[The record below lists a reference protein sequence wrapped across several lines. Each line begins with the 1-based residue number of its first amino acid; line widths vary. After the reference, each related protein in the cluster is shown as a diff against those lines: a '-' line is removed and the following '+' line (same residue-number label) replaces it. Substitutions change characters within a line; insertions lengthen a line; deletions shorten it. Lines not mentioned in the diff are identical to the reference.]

1 MTIIAICNTKG
12 GTGKTTTAIFIAT
25 ALSQSGH
32 SVTVLDADPQGSATD
47 WAIIAEENE
56 HALPFAVLAVN
67 ARSLQTYKD
76 RNGIAIIDCPPGNPA
91 TIDAALKVADAVIIP
106 TTPSGIDVARS
117 WETLDLIHDT
127 PAAVLITSAHL
138 GTNTLNDLQDAL
150 ASAETATFTNIIV
163 SRQAIKRAWG
173 TTPTALYGYDAVAD
187 EILHELLPI
196 AG

>member
-12 GTGKTTTAIFIAT
+12 GTGKTTTAIFLAT
-25 ALSQSGH
+25 ALARAGH
-32 SVTVLDADPQGSATD
+32 AVAVLDADPQGLATD
-47 WAIIAEENE
+47 WAIIADEKD
-56 HALPFAVLAVN
+56 HALPFAVHPVN
-67 ARSLQTYKD
+67 ARSLKAYKD
-76 RNGIAIIDCPPGNPA
+76 RDGIAIIDCPPGNPA

-117 WETLDLIHDT
+117 WETLDLVHNI

-138 GTNTLNDLQDAL
+138 GTNTLTDLQDAL

-173 TTPTALYGYDAVAD
+173 TTPTALHGYDDVAD
-187 EILHELLPI
+187 EILHELLAL